1 MLELKNIKKSFSGR
15 KILDGISLKVTD
27 GEIMC
32 IVGQSGGGK
41 TTLLRCISGLERIDE
56 GEMILDGRKFDP
68 MSSKEALIGVVFQ
81 EYNLFPHLSVL
92 ENVTLAPKI
101 ALKKDPQAVEK
112 EARQLL
118 KKLALEGKEN
128 LYPYQLSGGQK
139 QRVAAARA
147 IVTHPAL
154 ILADEPTGNLDSN
167 STKEIMDILKGLHNE
182 GRTVIL
188 ITHDNDIAAQAKRVI
203 KIKDGKV
210 ESDSGQIVPVEELQT
225 AGA

>member
-1 MLELKNIKKSFSGR
+1 MLEIKNIEKSFSGR

-56 GEMILDGRKFDP
+56 GEMMLDGRKFDP

-92 ENVTLAPKI
+92 ENVTLAPEI

-118 KKLALEGKEN
+118 KKLSLEGKEN

-139 QRVAAARA
+139 QRVSIARA
-147 IVTHPAL
+147 LAMHPK
-154 ILADEPTGNLDSN
+154 ILCYDEPTSALDPGLRDKVRDIILSLKN
-167 STKEIMDILKGLHNE
+167 ESMTQIVVTHDLKFAREIADDILKV
-182 GRTVIL
+182 R
-188 ITHDNDIAAQAKRVI
+188 
-203 KIKDGKV
+203 
-210 ESDSGQIVPVEELQT
+210 PVS
-225 AGA
+225 

>member
-1 MLELKNIKKSFSGR
+1 MLELKNIEKSFSGR

-56 GEMILDGRKFDP
+56 GEMMLDGRKFDP

-92 ENVTLAPKI
+92 ENVTLAPEI

-118 KKLALEGKEN
+118 KKLSLEGKEN

-139 QRVAAARA
+139 QRVSIARA
-147 IVTHPAL
+147 LAMHPK
-154 ILADEPTGNLDSN
+154 ILCYDEPTSALDPGLRDKVRDIILSLKN
-167 STKEIMDILKGLHNE
+167 ESMTQIVVIHDLKFAREIADDILKV
-182 GRTVIL
+182 R
-188 ITHDNDIAAQAKRVI
+188 
-203 KIKDGKV
+203 
-210 ESDSGQIVPVEELQT
+210 PVS
-225 AGA
+225 

>member
-68 MSSKEALIGVVFQ
+68 MSSKEALIGVVVQ

-139 QRVAAARA
+139 QRVSIARA
-147 IVTHPAL
+147 LAMHPK
-154 ILADEPTGNLDSN
+154 ILCYDEPTSALDPGLRDKVRDIILSLKN
-167 STKEIMDILKGLHNE
+167 ESMTQIVVTHDLNFAREIADDILKV
-182 GRTVIL
+182 R
-188 ITHDNDIAAQAKRVI
+188 
-203 KIKDGKV
+203 
-210 ESDSGQIVPVEELQT
+210 PVS
-225 AGA
+225 

>member
-139 QRVAAARA
+139 QRVSIARA
-147 IVTHPAL
+147 LAMHPK
-154 ILADEPTGNLDSN
+154 ILCYDEPTSALDPGLRDKVRDIILSLKN
-167 STKEIMDILKGLHNE
+167 ESMPQIVVTHDLNFAREIADDILKV
-182 GRTVIL
+182 R
-188 ITHDNDIAAQAKRVI
+188 
-203 KIKDGKV
+203 
-210 ESDSGQIVPVEELQT
+210 PVS
-225 AGA
+225 

>member
-1 MLELKNIKKSFSGR
+1 MLELKNIEKSFSGR

-56 GEMILDGRKFDP
+56 GEMMLDGRKFDP

-92 ENVTLAPKI
+92 ENVTLAPEV

-118 KKLALEGKEN
+118 KKLSLEGKEN

-139 QRVAAARA
+139 QRVSIARA
-147 IVTHPAL
+147 LAMHPK
-154 ILADEPTGNLDSN
+154 ILCYDEPTSALDPGLRDKVRDIILSLKN
-167 STKEIMDILKGLHNE
+167 ESMTQIVVTHDLKFAREIADDILKV
-182 GRTVIL
+182 R
-188 ITHDNDIAAQAKRVI
+188 
-203 KIKDGKV
+203 
-210 ESDSGQIVPVEELQT
+210 PVS
-225 AGA
+225 

>member
-56 GEMILDGRKFDP
+56 GEMMLDGKRFDP

-92 ENVTLAPKI
+92 ENVTLAPNI

-118 KKLALEGKEN
+118 KKLSLEGKEN

-139 QRVAAARA
+139 QRVSIARA
-147 IVTHPAL
+147 LAMHPK
-154 ILADEPTGNLDSN
+154 ILCYDEPTSALDPGLRDKVRDIILSLKN
-167 STKEIMDILKGLHNE
+167 ESMTQIVVTHDLNFAREIADDILKV
-182 GRTVIL
+182 R
-188 ITHDNDIAAQAKRVI
+188 
-203 KIKDGKV
+203 
-210 ESDSGQIVPVEELQT
+210 PVS
-225 AGA
+225 

>member
-1 MLELKNIKKSFSGR
+1 MLVLKNIKKSFSGR

-56 GEMILDGRKFDP
+56 GEMMLDGRKFDP

-118 KKLALEGKEN
+118 KKLSLEGKEN

-139 QRVAAARA
+139 QRVSIARA
-147 IVTHPAL
+147 LAMHPK
-154 ILADEPTGNLDSN
+154 ILCYDEPTSALDPGLRDKVRDIILSLKN
-167 STKEIMDILKGLHNE
+167 ESMTQIVVTHDLKFAREIADDILKV
-182 GRTVIL
+182 R
-188 ITHDNDIAAQAKRVI
+188 
-203 KIKDGKV
+203 
-210 ESDSGQIVPVEELQT
+210 PVS
-225 AGA
+225 

>member
-15 KILDGISLKVTD
+15 RILNGISLKVSD

-41 TTLLRCISGLERIDE
+41 TTLLRCISGLEQIDE
-56 GEMILDGRKFDP
+56 GEMLLDGKRFDP
-68 MSSKEALIGVVFQ
+68 ISSKDALIGVVFQ

-101 ALKKDPQAVEK
+101 ALKEDPQAVEK

-139 QRVAAARA
+139 QRVAIARA
-147 IVTHPAL
+147 LAMHPEILCYDEPTSALDPGLRDKVRDIILNLKNESMTQIIVTHDLDFARE
-154 ILADEPTGNLDSN
+154 IAD
-167 STKEIMDILKGLHNE
+167 DILKV
-182 GRTVIL
+182 R
-188 ITHDNDIAAQAKRVI
+188 
-203 KIKDGKV
+203 
-210 ESDSGQIVPVEELQT
+210 PVS
-225 AGA
+225 

>member
-1 MLELKNIKKSFSGR
+1 MLELKNINKSFSGR

-68 MSSKEALIGVVFQ
+68 MSSKEAHIGVVFQ

-139 QRVAAARA
+139 QRVSIARA
-147 IVTHPAL
+147 LAMHPK
-154 ILADEPTGNLDSN
+154 ILCYDEPTSALDPGLRDKVRDIILSLKN
-167 STKEIMDILKGLHNE
+167 ESMTQIVVTHDLNFAREIADDILKV
-182 GRTVIL
+182 R
-188 ITHDNDIAAQAKRVI
+188 
-203 KIKDGKV
+203 
-210 ESDSGQIVPVEELQT
+210 PVS
-225 AGA
+225 

>member
-1 MLELKNIKKSFSGR
+1 MLELKNIEKSFSGR

-56 GEMILDGRKFDP
+56 GEMMLDGKRFDP

-118 KKLALEGKEN
+118 KKLSLEGKEN

-139 QRVAAARA
+139 QRVSIARA
-147 IVTHPAL
+147 LAMHPK
-154 ILADEPTGNLDSN
+154 ILCYDEPTSALDPGLRDKVRDIILSLKN
-167 STKEIMDILKGLHNE
+167 ESMTQIVVTHDLKFAREIADDILKV
-182 GRTVIL
+182 R
-188 ITHDNDIAAQAKRVI
+188 
-203 KIKDGKV
+203 
-210 ESDSGQIVPVEELQT
+210 PVS
-225 AGA
+225 

>member
-56 GEMILDGRKFDP
+56 GEMMLDGRKFDP

-118 KKLALEGKEN
+118 KKLSLEVKEN

-139 QRVAAARA
+139 QRVSIARA
-147 IVTHPAL
+147 LAMHPK
-154 ILADEPTGNLDSN
+154 ILCYDEPTSALDPGLRDKVRDIILSLKDE
-167 STKEIMDILKGLHNE
+167 SMTQIVVTHDLKFAREIADDILKV
-182 GRTVIL
+182 R
-188 ITHDNDIAAQAKRVI
+188 
-203 KIKDGKV
+203 
-210 ESDSGQIVPVEELQT
+210 PVS
-225 AGA
+225 

>member
-139 QRVAAARA
+139 QRVSIARA
-147 IVTHPAL
+147 LAIHPK
-154 ILADEPTGNLDSN
+154 ILCYDEPTSALDPGLRDKVRDIILSLKN
-167 STKEIMDILKGLHNE
+167 ESMTQIVVTHDLNFAREIADDILKV
-182 GRTVIL
+182 R
-188 ITHDNDIAAQAKRVI
+188 
-203 KIKDGKV
+203 
-210 ESDSGQIVPVEELQT
+210 PVS
-225 AGA
+225 

>member
-1 MLELKNIKKSFSGR
+1 MLELKNIEKSFSGR

-56 GEMILDGRKFDP
+56 GEMMLDGRKFDP

-92 ENVTLAPKI
+92 ENVTLAPEI
-101 ALKKDPQAVEK
+101 ALKKDPQSVEK

-118 KKLALEGKEN
+118 KKLSLEGKEN

-139 QRVAAARA
+139 QRVSIARA
-147 IVTHPAL
+147 LAMHPK
-154 ILADEPTGNLDSN
+154 ILCYDEPTSALDPGLRDKVRDIILSLKN
-167 STKEIMDILKGLHNE
+167 ESMTQIVVTHDLKFAREIADDILKV
-182 GRTVIL
+182 R
-188 ITHDNDIAAQAKRVI
+188 
-203 KIKDGKV
+203 
-210 ESDSGQIVPVEELQT
+210 PVS
-225 AGA
+225 

>member
-1 MLELKNIKKSFSGR
+1 MLELKNIEKRFSGR

-27 GEIMC
+27 GDIMC

-56 GEMILDGRKFDP
+56 GEMMLDGRKFDP

-92 ENVTLAPKI
+92 ENVTLAPEI

-118 KKLALEGKEN
+118 KKLSLEGKEN

-139 QRVAAARA
+139 QRVSIARA
-147 IVTHPAL
+147 LAMHPK
-154 ILADEPTGNLDSN
+154 ILCYDEPTSALDPGLRDKVRDIILSLKN
-167 STKEIMDILKGLHNE
+167 ESMTQIVVTHDLKFAREIADDILKV
-182 GRTVIL
+182 R
-188 ITHDNDIAAQAKRVI
+188 
-203 KIKDGKV
+203 
-210 ESDSGQIVPVEELQT
+210 PVS
-225 AGA
+225 

>member
-139 QRVAAARA
+139 QRVSIARA
-147 IVTHPAL
+147 LAMHPK
-154 ILADEPTGNLDSN
+154 ILCYDEPTSALDPGLRDKVRDIILSLKN
-167 STKEIMDILKGLHNE
+167 ESMTQIVVTHDLNFSREIADDILKV
-182 GRTVIL
+182 R
-188 ITHDNDIAAQAKRVI
+188 
-203 KIKDGKV
+203 
-210 ESDSGQIVPVEELQT
+210 PVS
-225 AGA
+225 

>member
-1 MLELKNIKKSFSGR
+1 MLELKNIEKSFSGR

-56 GEMILDGRKFDP
+56 GEMMLDGKRFDP

-139 QRVAAARA
+139 QRVSIARA
-147 IVTHPAL
+147 LAMHPK
-154 ILADEPTGNLDSN
+154 ILCYDEPTSALDPGLRDKVRDIILSLKN
-167 STKEIMDILKGLHNE
+167 ESMTQIVVTHDLNFAREIADDILKV
-182 GRTVIL
+182 R
-188 ITHDNDIAAQAKRVI
+188 
-203 KIKDGKV
+203 
-210 ESDSGQIVPVEELQT
+210 PVS
-225 AGA
+225 

>member
-56 GEMILDGRKFDP
+56 GEMMLDGKKFDP

-139 QRVAAARA
+139 QRVSIARA
-147 IVTHPAL
+147 LAMHPK
-154 ILADEPTGNLDSN
+154 ILCYDEPTSALDPGLRDKVRDIILSLKN
-167 STKEIMDILKGLHNE
+167 ESMTQIVVTHDLKFAREIADDILKV
-182 GRTVIL
+182 R
-188 ITHDNDIAAQAKRVI
+188 
-203 KIKDGKV
+203 
-210 ESDSGQIVPVEELQT
+210 PVS
-225 AGA
+225 

>member
-15 KILDGISLKVTD
+15 KILDGISLKVID

-56 GEMILDGRKFDP
+56 GEMMLDGRKFDP

-118 KKLALEGKEN
+118 KKLSLEGKEN

-139 QRVAAARA
+139 QRVSIARA
-147 IVTHPAL
+147 LAMHPK
-154 ILADEPTGNLDSN
+154 ILCYDEPTSALDPGLRDKVRDIILSLKN
-167 STKEIMDILKGLHNE
+167 ESMTQIVVTHDLNFAREIADDILKV
-182 GRTVIL
+182 R
-188 ITHDNDIAAQAKRVI
+188 
-203 KIKDGKV
+203 
-210 ESDSGQIVPVEELQT
+210 PVS
-225 AGA
+225 

>member
-56 GEMILDGRKFDP
+56 GEMMLDGRKFDP

-118 KKLALEGKEN
+118 KKLSLEGKEN
-128 LYPYQLSGGQK
+128 LIRISFQAVKSNVSRLRGRLRCIIKFCAMTNRQV
-139 QRVAAARA
+139 R
-147 IVTHPAL
+147 L
-154 ILADEPTGNLDSN
+154 ILG
-167 STKEIMDILKGLHNE
+167 
-182 GRTVIL
+182 
-188 ITHDNDIAAQAKRVI
+188 
-203 KIKDGKV
+203 
-210 ESDSGQIVPVEELQT
+210 
-225 AGA
+225 

>member
-56 GEMILDGRKFDP
+56 GEMMLDGKRFDP
-68 MSSKEALIGVVFQ
+68 MSSQEALIGVVFQ

-139 QRVAAARA
+139 QRVSIARA
-147 IVTHPAL
+147 LAMHPK
-154 ILADEPTGNLDSN
+154 ILCYDEPTSALDPGLRDKVRDIILSLKN
-167 STKEIMDILKGLHNE
+167 ESMTQIVVTHDLNFAREIADDILKV
-182 GRTVIL
+182 R
-188 ITHDNDIAAQAKRVI
+188 
-203 KIKDGKV
+203 
-210 ESDSGQIVPVEELQT
+210 PVS
-225 AGA
+225 

>member
-27 GEIMC
+27 GETMC

-56 GEMILDGRKFDP
+56 GEMMLDGKKFDP

-101 ALKKDPQAVEK
+101 ALKKEPQAVEK

-139 QRVAAARA
+139 QRVSIARA
-147 IVTHPAL
+147 LAMHPK
-154 ILADEPTGNLDSN
+154 ILCYDEPTSALDPLLRDKVRDIILSLKN
-167 STKEIMDILKGLHNE
+167 EAMTQIVVTHDLKFAREIADDILKV
-182 GRTVIL
+182 R
-188 ITHDNDIAAQAKRVI
+188 
-203 KIKDGKV
+203 
-210 ESDSGQIVPVEELQT
+210 PVS
-225 AGA
+225 

>member
-81 EYNLFPHLSVL
+81 EYNPFPHLSVL

-139 QRVAAARA
+139 QRVSIARA
-147 IVTHPAL
+147 LAMHPK
-154 ILADEPTGNLDSN
+154 ILCYDEPTSALDPGLRDKVRDIILSLKN
-167 STKEIMDILKGLHNE
+167 ESMTQIVVTHDLNFAREIADDILKV
-182 GRTVIL
+182 R
-188 ITHDNDIAAQAKRVI
+188 
-203 KIKDGKV
+203 
-210 ESDSGQIVPVEELQT
+210 PVS
-225 AGA
+225 

>member
-1 MLELKNIKKSFSGR
+1 MLELKKIEKSFSGR

-56 GEMILDGRKFDP
+56 GEMMLDGRKFDP

-92 ENVTLAPKI
+92 ENVTLAPEI
-101 ALKKDPQAVEK
+101 ALKEDPQAVEK

-139 QRVAAARA
+139 QRVSIARA
-147 IVTHPAL
+147 LAMHPK
-154 ILADEPTGNLDSN
+154 ILCYDEPTSALDPGLRDKVRDIILSLKDE
-167 STKEIMDILKGLHNE
+167 SMTQIVVTHDLKFAREIADDILKV
-182 GRTVIL
+182 RPI
-188 ITHDNDIAAQAKRVI
+188 
-203 KIKDGKV
+203 
-210 ESDSGQIVPVEELQT
+210 S
-225 AGA
+225 

>member
-112 EARQLL
+112 EARQML

-139 QRVAAARA
+139 QRVSIARA
-147 IVTHPAL
+147 LAMHPK
-154 ILADEPTGNLDSN
+154 ILCYDEPTSALDPGLRDKVRDIILSLKDE
-167 STKEIMDILKGLHNE
+167 SMTQIVVTHDLKFAREIADDILKV
-182 GRTVIL
+182 R
-188 ITHDNDIAAQAKRVI
+188 
-203 KIKDGKV
+203 
-210 ESDSGQIVPVEELQT
+210 PVS
-225 AGA
+225 

>member
-56 GEMILDGRKFDP
+56 GEMMLDGRKFDP

-118 KKLALEGKEN
+118 KKLSLEGKEN

-139 QRVAAARA
+139 QRVSIARA
-147 IVTHPAL
+147 LAMHPK
-154 ILADEPTGNLDSN
+154 ILCYDEPTSALDPGLRDKVRDIILSLKN
-167 STKEIMDILKGLHNE
+167 ESMTQIVVTHDLKFAREIADDIL
-182 GRTVIL
+182 TV
-188 ITHDNDIAAQAKRVI
+188 R
-203 KIKDGKV
+203 
-210 ESDSGQIVPVEELQT
+210 PVS
-225 AGA
+225 

>member
-15 KILDGISLKVTD
+15 KILDGISFKVTD

-56 GEMILDGRKFDP
+56 GEMMLDGKKFDP

-139 QRVAAARA
+139 QRVSIARA
-147 IVTHPAL
+147 LAMHPK
-154 ILADEPTGNLDSN
+154 ILCYDEPTSALDPGLRDKVRDIILSLKN
-167 STKEIMDILKGLHNE
+167 ESMTQIVVTHDLNFAREIADDILKV
-182 GRTVIL
+182 R
-188 ITHDNDIAAQAKRVI
+188 
-203 KIKDGKV
+203 
-210 ESDSGQIVPVEELQT
+210 PVS
-225 AGA
+225 

>member
-56 GEMILDGRKFDP
+56 GEMMLDGKRFDP

-118 KKLALEGKEN
+118 KKLALKGKEN

-139 QRVAAARA
+139 QRVSIARA
-147 IVTHPAL
+147 LAMHPK
-154 ILADEPTGNLDSN
+154 ILCYDEPTSALDPGLRDKVRDIILSLKN
-167 STKEIMDILKGLHNE
+167 ESMTQIVVTHDLNFAREIADDILKV
-182 GRTVIL
+182 R
-188 ITHDNDIAAQAKRVI
+188 
-203 KIKDGKV
+203 
-210 ESDSGQIVPVEELQT
+210 PVS
-225 AGA
+225 

>member
-1 MLELKNIKKSFSGR
+1 M
-15 KILDGISLKVTD
+15 TD

-56 GEMILDGRKFDP
+56 GEMMLDGRKFDP

-92 ENVTLAPKI
+92 ENVTLAPEI
-101 ALKKDPQAVEK
+101 ALKEDPQAVEK

-139 QRVAAARA
+139 QRVSIARA
-147 IVTHPAL
+147 LAMHPK
-154 ILADEPTGNLDSN
+154 ILCYDEPTSALDPGLRDKVRDIILSLKN
-167 STKEIMDILKGLHNE
+167 ESMTQIVVTHDLKFAREIADDILKV
-182 GRTVIL
+182 R
-188 ITHDNDIAAQAKRVI
+188 
-203 KIKDGKV
+203 
-210 ESDSGQIVPVEELQT
+210 PVS
-225 AGA
+225 

>member
-41 TTLLRCISGLERIDE
+41 QGEVTALIGPSGGGKTTLLRCISGLERIDE
-56 GEMILDGRKFDP
+56 GEMMLDGKRFDP

-139 QRVAAARA
+139 QRVSIARA
-147 IVTHPAL
+147 LAMHPK
-154 ILADEPTGNLDSN
+154 ILCYDEPTSALDPGLRDKVRDIILSLKN
-167 STKEIMDILKGLHNE
+167 ESMTQIVVTHDLNFAREIADDILKV
-182 GRTVIL
+182 R
-188 ITHDNDIAAQAKRVI
+188 
-203 KIKDGKV
+203 
-210 ESDSGQIVPVEELQT
+210 PVS
-225 AGA
+225 